1 MRRFCPSRCLI
12 LERPR
17 LSLFRSLVETLVVLY
32 QPCLH
37 AVHPANRWFRSGRD
51 ESTLHRW
58 RFYEVRVLFSRA
70 RCALVYGHASPGG
83 HGKGCRSLKAVSGSK
98 AESHIAA
105 GIEHYGKGHWDVA
118 KKHFTEAEQADP
130 QSAEAHYDLALAL
143 DKAGDH
149 KSATEHF
156 QRAQTLGKDNMEIQ
170 QSEIL
175 RKHLKM

>member
-1 MRRFCPSRCLI
+1 MKIAF
-12 LERPR
+12 
-17 LSLFRSLVETLVVLY
+17 
-32 QPCLH
+32 
-37 AVHPANRWFRSGRD
+37 
-51 ESTLHRW
+51 STLALS
-58 RFYEVRVLFSRA
+58 VLWYMVTP
-70 RCALVYGHASPGG
+70 ALADM
-83 HGKGCRSLKAVSGSK
+83 GKDAMPLKAASGSK

-118 KKHFTEAEQADP
+118 KKHFTEAEKADP

-156 QRAQTLGKDNMEIQ
+156 QRAQALGKDNMEIQ

-175 RKHLKM
+175 KKHLKM

>member
-1 MRRFCPSRCLI
+1 MKLAS
-12 LERPR
+12 
-17 LSLFRSLVETLVVLY
+17 SLLVLGVISFAAMSAFADT
-32 QPCLH
+32 
-37 AVHPANRWFRSGRD
+37 
-51 ESTLHRW
+51 
-58 RFYEVRVLFSRA
+58 
-70 RCALVYGHASPGG
+70 
-83 HGKGCRSLKAVSGSK
+83 GKDAAPLKAAAGSK

-118 KKHFTEAEQADP
+118 KKHFSEAEKADP

-149 KSATEHF
+149 KGAVQHF

-175 RKHLKM
+175 KKHLKM